1 MVFSISWKKLMVG
14 CAKNSWFKVGSTA
27 WLKDTVAVGV
37 ETTAS
42 QKKSDLAIISLN
54 NASNFQTS
62 LSTWTIPVGRIIRQS
77 DIDSCITILGQLGW
91 LTNRPP
97 SQDGLQLPGKS
108 KRKNSMIRN
117 LPLFFEDDPF
127 HLSHVFSGGR
137 TMICE

>member
-1 MVFSISWKKLMVG
+1 VEKTDGRLRKKQLVQ
-14 CAKNSWFKVGSTA
+14 SWFNRL
-27 WLKDTVAVGV
+27 LKDTFAVGV